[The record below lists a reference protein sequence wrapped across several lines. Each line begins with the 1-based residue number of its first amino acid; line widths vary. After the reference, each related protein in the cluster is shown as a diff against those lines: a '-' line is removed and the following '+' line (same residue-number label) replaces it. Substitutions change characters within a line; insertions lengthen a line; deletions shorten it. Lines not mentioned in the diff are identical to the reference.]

1 MNTTKFL
8 AIGLYN
14 IPGYTEIPEIFKCYI
29 EGLENLAENP
39 INEKVYS
46 QEHDVE
52 FLYIGIESDNLARI
66 IRRLY
71 NSYSYGICI
80 FHMFTKKPLNTH
92 KQSVLKV
99 AESHIL
105 DWVSINRSNFK
116 HVNN

>member
-1 MNTTKFL
+1 MDTTTTKFL

-14 IPGYTEIPEIFKCYI
+14 MPGYTEIPEIFRCYI
-29 EGLENLAENP
+29 EGLENLAENS

-52 FLYIGIESDNLARI
+52 FLYIGIENDNLARV

-71 NSYSYGICI
+71 NKYSYGICI

-92 KQSVLKV
+92 KQSILKS

-105 DWVSINRSNFK
+105 DWVSINRGNLC
-116 HVNN
+116 

>member
-1 MNTTKFL
+1 MDTNITKFL

-14 IPGYTEIPEIFKCYI
+14 MPGYAEIPEIFRCYI
-29 EGLENLAENP
+29 EGLENLAENS

-52 FLYIGIESDNLARI
+52 FLYIGIEDDNLARV

-71 NSYSYGICI
+71 SKYSCGIVI
-80 FHMFTKKPLNTH
+80 FYMHTKKPLNTH
-92 KQSVLKV
+92 KQSVLKS

-105 DWVSINRSNFK
+105 EWVSINRGNLC
-116 HVNN
+116 